1 MRDDELEVWRRQW
14 HGQPAVPIDLIRK
27 VERQTMYM
35 QLDWI
40 AQILPGLIGVATVV
54 AAIVMRSW
62 TWVLLACGTWLFNI
76 VGWWFMIRNT
86 EGMWTP
92 VAQTTAA
99 YIELSI
105 ERCRRK
111 LINFR
116 FTTRFTVFLTA
127 FVIAVLSLILGSM
140 GAVKTNKDFVQ
151 TVLAFLFAIGVVSIF
166 LLLEA
171 RKRKKT
177 EAELTYLLELQRRLR
192 DSR

>member
-1 MRDDELEVWRRQW
+1 
-14 HGQPAVPIDLIRK
+14 
-27 VERQTMYM
+27 MYM

-40 AQILPGLIGVATVV
+40 AQILPVLIGVATVV

-140 GAVKTNKDFVQ
+140 GAVKTTKDFVQ

-192 DSR
+192 DDRP